1 MVADEFTRALKRA
14 MEKQLPVMDLL
25 NTVGTLMVAGETSL
39 TLALYR
45 DWIAY
50 NQDHKLLHAIY
61 FNYGVIL
68 TGANQLPEAKQA
80 MLDAIRVNPD
90 FYPAYINL
98 GHVCERMGAA
108 GEGVNHWYALVNRLG
123 PVTGENVEFKT
134 AALKQVARI
143 LERYQVD
150 PKAEEALNL
159 SLSLNPNQS
168 DALQHF
174 VSLRQR
180 QVRWPVIKPWGNV
193 TRTQLLNG
201 ISALSLGAQTDDPLL
216 QLGNAYRYAKG
227 QVGQPKIS
235 FKDRHAALKD
245 ETGPLRIGYL
255 SSDLREH
262 AIGFLTAEMYG
273 LHDRKKV
280 EVFAYYCG
288 PDLTDSTMDSIK
300 GSVDHWIDLSSMNDE
315 AAARRIADDKIQI
328 LVDINGYTNSA
339 RSKVLAMRPAP
350 VIVNW
355 LGFPGTMGTPYH
367 NYIVAD
373 DYIIPPGSEHYY
385 TEKVLRLPC
394 YQPNDRKRLIT
405 KEAPV
410 RADAKLPEDAVVFC
424 CFNGIH
430 KITPFT
436 WRRWMQILKAV
447 PNSVLWL
454 LDGMAPTNARL
465 KELAVEHGVDAA
477 RVIFARKKHNPDHL
491 ARYPLAD
498 LFLDTTP
505 YGAHTTS
512 SDALWMGVP
521 VLTFPG
527 RSFASRVCGSLVT
540 AAGLPELVCA
550 TPDEFVARAIE
561 LGNDKA
567 KLAAVRAKLAKLRD
581 TCVLFDTPLLVSKFE
596 ALYQEMWRDF
606 LSDKLPRP
614 NLANLEIYND
624 IGVEL
629 DEDDVEMLTVADYED
644 RYRQKLAHK
653 SEFYHLCEDGRLWTG
668 QQEPRS

>member
-25 NTVGTLMVAGETSL
+25 NAVGTLMAAGETSL

-68 TGANQLPEAKQA
+68 TGANQLAEAKQA

-123 PVTGENVEFKT
+123 TVTGENVDFKT

-159 SLSLNPNQS
+159 SLSLNANQS

-193 TRTQLLNG
+193 TRKQLLDG
-201 ISALSLGAQTDDPLL
+201 ISALSLGAHSDDPLL
-216 QLGNAYRYAKG
+216 QLGNSYRYAKG

-235 FKDRHAALKD
+235 FKDRHQALKS

-288 PDLTDSTMDSIK
+288 PELTDSTMDRIK
-300 GSVDHWIDLSSMNDE
+300 AGVDHWIDLSSMNDE
-315 AAARRIADDKIQI
+315 TAARRIADDKIQV

-339 RSKVLAMRPAP
+339 RSKVLAMHPAP
-350 VIVNW
+350 IIVNW

-367 NYIVAD
+367 HYIVAD

-385 TEKVLRLPC
+385 TEKVMRLPC
-394 YQPNDRKRLIT
+394 YQPNDRKRTIT

-410 RADAKLPEDAVVFC
+410 RADAKLPEDAMVFC

-436 WRRWMQILKAV
+436 WRRWMQILKGV

-454 LDGMAPTNARL
+454 LDGMAPTNQRL

-477 RVIFARKKHNPDHL
+477 RIIFARKKHNPDHL

-540 AAGLPELVCA
+540 SAGLPELVCA
-550 TPDEFVARAIE
+550 TPDEFVTRAIE

-567 KLAAVRAKLAKLRD
+567 KLAAVRAKLAAQRD

-596 ALYQEMWRDF
+596 ALYEQMWRDF
-606 LSDKLPRP
+606 MNDQLPRP

-629 DEDDVEMLTVADYED
+629 DEDEVEMLTVADYEE
-644 RYRQKLAHK
+644 RYKQKLAYK
-653 SEFYHLCEDGRLWTG
+653 SEFFHLCEDGRLWSG
-668 QQEPRS
+668 Q

>member
-14 MEKQLPVMDLL
+14 MEKQLPVMELL
-25 NTVGTLMVAGETSL
+25 NAVGTLMAAGETSL

-80 MLDAIRVNPD
+80 MMDAIRVNPD
-90 FYPAYINL
+90 FFPAYINL

-123 PVTGENVEFKT
+123 PVTGENVDFKT

-159 SLSLNPNQS
+159 SLALNPNQS

-180 QVRWPVIKPWGNV
+180 QVRWPVIKPWASV

-201 ISALSLGAQTDDPLL
+201 ISALSLGAHTDDPLL
-216 QLGNAYRYAKG
+216 QLGNSYRYAKD

-235 FKDRHAALKD
+235 FKDRHAALKA

-288 PDLTDSTMDSIK
+288 PELTDSTMDRIK
-300 GSVDHWIDLSSMNDE
+300 AGVDHWIDLSSMNDE
-315 AAARRIADDKIQI
+315 VAARRIADDKIQI

-350 VIVNW
+350 IIVNW

-373 DYIIPPGSEHYY
+373 EYIIPPGSERYY

-410 RADAKLPEDAVVFC
+410 RADAKLPEDALVFC

-454 LDGMAPTNARL
+454 LDGMAPTNKRL
-465 KELAVEHGVDAA
+465 KELAVEHGVDAE
-477 RVIFARKKHNPDHL
+477 RIIFARKKHNPDHL

-540 AAGLPELVCA
+540 SAGLPELVCA

-606 LSDKLPRP
+606 VTDKLPCP

-629 DEDDVEMLTVADYED
+629 DQDDVEMLVVADYEE
-644 RYRQKLAHK
+644 RYRQKLAQK

-668 QQEPRS
+668 HQEPQS

>member
-14 MEKQLPVMDLL
+14 MEKQLPVMELL
-25 NTVGTLMVAGETSL
+25 NAVGTLMAAGETSL

-80 MLDAIRVNPD
+80 MMDAIRVNPD
-90 FYPAYINL
+90 FFPAYINL

-123 PVTGENVEFKT
+123 PVTGENVDFKT

-159 SLSLNPNQS
+159 SLALNPNQS

-180 QVRWPVIKPWGNV
+180 QVRWPVIKPWANV

-201 ISALSLGAQTDDPLL
+201 ISALSLGAHTDDPLL
-216 QLGNAYRYAKG
+216 QLGNSYRYAKD

-235 FKDRHAALKD
+235 FKDRHATLKA

-273 LHDRKKV
+273 LHDREKV

-288 PDLTDSTMDSIK
+288 PELTDSTMDRIK
-300 GSVDHWIDLSSMNDE
+300 ASVDHWIDLSCMNDE
-315 AAARRIADDKIQI
+315 VAARRIADDKIQI

-350 VIVNW
+350 IIVNW

-373 DYIIPPGSEHYY
+373 GYIIPPGSERYY

-410 RADAKLPEDAVVFC
+410 RADAKLPEDALVFC

-454 LDGMAPTNARL
+454 LDGMAPTNKRL
-465 KELAVEHGVDAA
+465 KELAVEHGIDAE
-477 RVIFARKKHNPDHL
+477 RIIFARKKHNPDHL

-540 AAGLPELVCA
+540 SAGLPELVCA

-561 LGNDKA
+561 LGNEKA

-606 LSDKLPRP
+606 MNDRVPRP

-629 DEDDVEMLTVADYED
+629 DQDDVEILVVADYEE
-644 RYRQKLAHK
+644 RYRQKLAKK
-653 SEFYHLCEDGRLWTG
+653 SEYLHICQDVRLWTG
-668 QQEPRS
+668 HQEPQS

>member
-1 MVADEFTRALKRA
+1 MIADDFTRALKRA
-14 MEKQLPVMDLL
+14 MEKQLPVMELL
-25 NTVGTLMVAGETSL
+25 NTVGTLQAAGETSL
-39 TLALYR
+39 ILALYR

-68 TGANQLPEAKQA
+68 TGANQLPDAKQA

-123 PVTGENVEFKT
+123 PVTGENVDFKT

-143 LERYQVD
+143 LERYQID

-180 QVRWPVIKPWGNV
+180 QVRWPVIKPWANV

-201 ISALSLGAQTDDPLL
+201 ISALSLGAHTDDPLL
-216 QLGNAYRYAKG
+216 QLGNAYRYAKD

-288 PDLTDSTMDSIK
+288 PDLTDSTMDRIK
-300 GSVDHWIDLSSMNDE
+300 SGVDHWINLSSMNDE
-315 AAARRIADDKIQI
+315 VAARRIADDKIQI

-350 VIVNW
+350 IIVNW
-355 LGFPGTMGTPYH
+355 LGFPGSMGTPYH

-373 DYIIPPGSEHYY
+373 DYIIPPRSERYY

-394 YQPNDRKRLIT
+394 YQPNDRKRLIN
-405 KEAPV
+405 KKAPV

-465 KELAVEHGVDAA
+465 KELAVEHGVEAE
-477 RVIFARKKHNPDHL
+477 RIIFARKKHNPDHL

-540 AAGLPELVCA
+540 SAGLPELVCA

-567 KLAAVRAKLAKLRD
+567 KLAAVRAKLATLRD
-581 TCVLFDTPLLVSKFE
+581 TCVLFDTPLLVSRFE

-606 LSDKLPRP
+606 MNGKLPRP

-629 DEDDVEMLTVADYED
+629 DQDDVEMLTVTDYED
-644 RYRQKLAHK
+644 RYRQTLAYK

-668 QQEPRS
+668 QQDPQS

>member
-25 NTVGTLMVAGETSL
+25 NAVGTLMAAGETSL

-80 MLDAIRVNPD
+80 MMDAIRVNPD
-90 FYPAYINL
+90 FFPAYINL

-123 PVTGENVEFKT
+123 PVTGENVDFKT

-159 SLSLNPNQS
+159 SLALNPNQS

-180 QVRWPVIKPWGNV
+180 QVRWPVIKPWANV

-201 ISALSLGAQTDDPLL
+201 ISALSLGAHTDDPLL
-216 QLGNAYRYAKG
+216 QLGNSYRYAKD

-235 FKDRHAALKD
+235 FKDRHATLKA

-288 PDLTDSTMDSIK
+288 PDLTDSTMDRIR
-300 GSVDHWIDLSSMNDE
+300 GGVDHWINLSSMNDE
-315 AAARRIADDKIQI
+315 VAARRIADDKIQI

-350 VIVNW
+350 IIVNW

-373 DYIIPPGSEHYY
+373 GYIIPPGSERYY

-405 KEAPV
+405 KEAAV

-454 LDGMAPTNARL
+454 LDGMAPTNKRL
-465 KELAVEHGVDAA
+465 KELAVEHGVDAE
-477 RVIFARKKHNPDHL
+477 RIIFARKKHNPDHL

-540 AAGLPELVCA
+540 SAGLPELVCA

-561 LGNDKA
+561 LGNEKA
-567 KLAAVRAKLAKLRD
+567 KLTAVRAKLAKLRD

-606 LSDKLPRP
+606 MNDRVPRP

-629 DEDDVEMLTVADYED
+629 DQDDVEMLVVADYEE
-644 RYRQKLAHK
+644 RYRQKLAKK
-653 SEFYHLCEDGRLWTG
+653 SEYLHICQDVRLWTG
-668 QQEPRS
+668 HQEPQS

>member
-1 MVADEFTRALKRA
+1 
-14 MEKQLPVMDLL
+14 MDLL
-25 NTVGTLMVAGETSL
+25 NTVGTLMAAGETSL

-80 MLDAIRVNPD
+80 MMDAIRVNPD
-90 FYPAYINL
+90 FFPAYINL

-123 PVTGENVEFKT
+123 PVTGENVDFKT

-159 SLSLNPNQS
+159 SLALNPNQS

-180 QVRWPVIKPWGNV
+180 QVRWPVIKPWANV

-201 ISALSLGAQTDDPLL
+201 ISALSLGAHTDDPLL
-216 QLGNAYRYAKG
+216 QLGNSYRYAKD

-235 FKDRHAALKD
+235 FKDRHATLKA

-288 PDLTDSTMDSIK
+288 PDLTDSTMDRIR
-300 GSVDHWIDLSSMNDE
+300 GGVDHWINLSSMNDE
-315 AAARRIADDKIQI
+315 VAARRIADDKIQI

-350 VIVNW
+350 IIVNW

-367 NYIVAD
+367 N
-373 DYIIPPGSEHYY
+373 
-385 TEKVLRLPC
+385 
-394 YQPNDRKRLIT
+394 
-405 KEAPV
+405 
-410 RADAKLPEDAVVFC
+410 
-424 CFNGIH
+424 
-430 KITPFT
+430 
-436 WRRWMQILKAV
+436 
-447 PNSVLWL
+447 
-454 LDGMAPTNARL
+454 
-465 KELAVEHGVDAA
+465 
-477 RVIFARKKHNPDHL
+477 
-491 ARYPLAD
+491 
-498 LFLDTTP
+498 
-505 YGAHTTS
+505 
-512 SDALWMGVP
+512 
-521 VLTFPG
+521 
-527 RSFASRVCGSLVT
+527 
-540 AAGLPELVCA
+540 
-550 TPDEFVARAIE
+550 
-561 LGNDKA
+561 
-567 KLAAVRAKLAKLRD
+567 
-581 TCVLFDTPLLVSKFE
+581 
-596 ALYQEMWRDF
+596 
-606 LSDKLPRP
+606 
-614 NLANLEIYND
+614 
-624 IGVEL
+624 
-629 DEDDVEMLTVADYED
+629 
-644 RYRQKLAHK
+644 
-653 SEFYHLCEDGRLWTG
+653 
-668 QQEPRS
+668 

>member
-1 MVADEFTRALKRA
+1 MIAEEFASALKLA
-14 MEKQLPVMDLL
+14 MEKQLPVMELL
-25 NTVGTLMVAGETSL
+25 HTVGNLQAAGETAL
-39 TLALYR
+39 VIALYR
-45 DWIAY
+45 DWLAY
-50 NQDHKLLHAIY
+50 NQDNKVRHAIY
-61 FNYGVIL
+61 FNYGVVL
-68 TGANQLPEAKQA
+68 TGANRLPEAKQA
-80 MLDAIRVNPD
+80 MLDAIGVNPD

-108 GEGVNHWYALVNRLG
+108 GEGVNYWYALANRLG
-123 PVTGENVEFKT
+123 AVTGENVDFKT
-134 AALKQVARI
+134 AALKQVARV
-143 LERYQVD
+143 LESHQVD
-150 PKAEEALNL
+150 PKAEEALNM
-159 SLSLNPNQS
+159 SLTLKADQP
-168 DALQHF
+168 DALQHY

-180 QVRWPVIKPWGNV
+180 QVRWPVIKPWGTV
-193 TRTQLLNG
+193 TRKHLLDG
-201 ISALSLGAQTDDPLL
+201 ISALSLGALTDDPFL
-216 QLGNAYRYAKG
+216 QLGNSYRYCKG
-227 QVGQPKIS
+227 QIGQPPVS
-235 FKDRHAALKD
+235 FKDRHGALRN
-245 ETGPLRIGYL
+245 ETGPLRIAYL

-288 PDLTDSTMDSIK
+288 PALTDNTMDRIK
-300 GSVDHWIDLSSMNDE
+300 KDVDHWIDLSGMSDE
-315 AAARRIADDKIQI
+315 QAATRIANDKIQI
-328 LVDINGYTNSA
+328 LVDVNGYTNSA
-339 RSKVLAMRPAP
+339 RTKVLAMRPAP

-355 LGFPGTMGTPYH
+355 LGFPGTMGSPYH

-373 DYIIPPGSEHYY
+373 EYIIPPGSELYY

-394 YQPNDRKRLIT
+394 YQPNDRRRVISQT
-405 KEAPV
+405 TTA
-410 RADAKLPEDAVVFC
+410 RADAGLPDDAVVYC

-430 KITPFT
+430 KITPFA
-436 WRRWMQILKAV
+436 WARWMDILKAV

-454 LDGMAPTNARL
+454 LDGTAPTNARL
-465 KELAVEHGVDAA
+465 RELAAEHGVAA
-477 RVIFARKKHNPDHL
+477 ERIIFAKKKHNPDHL

-527 RSFASRVCGSLVT
+527 RSFASRVCGSLVN

-550 TPDEFVARAIE
+550 TPEQFVARATA

-567 KLAAVRAKLAKLRD
+567 QLAALRAKLAANRD
-581 TCVLFDTPLLVSKFE
+581 TCVLFDTPLLVAKFE
-596 ALYQEMWRDF
+596 ELYREMWADF
-606 LSDKLPRP
+606 MAGRLPKP

-629 DEDDVEMLTVADYED
+629 DRDDTEMLQVRDYEEL
-644 RYRQKLAHK
+644 YKAKLLHK
-653 SEFYHLCEDGRLWTG
+653 GDFHHLCDDTRLW
-668 QQEPRS
+668 PVSA

>member
-25 NTVGTLMVAGETSL
+25 NTVGTLMAAGETSL

-80 MLDAIRVNPD
+80 MMDAIRVNPD
-90 FYPAYINL
+90 FFPAYINL

-123 PVTGENVEFKT
+123 PVTGENVDFKT

-159 SLSLNPNQS
+159 SLALNPNQS

-180 QVRWPVIKPWGNV
+180 QVRWPVIKPWANV
-193 TRTQLLNG
+193 TRAQLLNG
-201 ISALSLGAQTDDPLL
+201 ISALSLGAHTDDPLL
-216 QLGNAYRYAKG
+216 QLGNSYRYAKD

-235 FKDRHAALKD
+235 FKDRHAALKA

-288 PDLTDSTMDSIK
+288 PELTDSTMDRIK

-315 AAARRIADDKIQI
+315 VAARRIADDKIQI

-350 VIVNW
+350 IIVNW

-373 DYIIPPGSEHYY
+373 GYIIPPGSERYY

-454 LDGMAPTNARL
+454 LDGMAPTNKRL
-465 KELAVEHGVDAA
+465 KELAVEHGVDAE
-477 RVIFARKKHNPDHL
+477 RIIFARKKHNPDHL

-540 AAGLPELVCA
+540 SAGLPELVCA

-596 ALYQEMWRDF
+596 ALYQEMWHDF
-606 LSDKLPRP
+606 MTDKLPRP

-629 DEDDVEMLTVADYED
+629 DQDDVEMLVVADYEE
-644 RYRQKLAHK
+644 RYRQKLAQK
-653 SEFYHLCEDGRLWTG
+653 SEYLHICQDVRLWTG
-668 QQEPRS
+668 HQEPQS

>member
-1 MVADEFTRALKRA
+1 MLAEEFAGALKRA

-25 NTVGTLMVAGETSL
+25 RTVGNLQAAGET
-39 TLALYR
+39 TLVIALYR

-50 NQDHKLLHAIY
+50 NQDNKVLHAIY

-68 TGANQLPEAKQA
+68 TGANRLAEARQA

-90 FYPAYINL
+90 FFPAYINL
-98 GHVCERMGAA
+98 GHVCERMGAV
-108 GEGVNHWYALVNRLG
+108 GEGVNQWYALVNRLG
-123 PVTGENVEFKT
+123 GVTGENVDFKT
-134 AALKQVARI
+134 AALKQIARV

-150 PKAEEALNL
+150 PKAEEALNI
-159 SLSLNPNQS
+159 SLALNPNQP

-180 QVRWPVIKPWGNV
+180 QVRWPVIKPWANV
-193 TRTQLLNG
+193 TRSHLVNG
-201 ISALSLGAQTDDPLL
+201 ISALSLNAYTDDPFL
-216 QLGNAYRYAKG
+216 QLGNAYRYCKQQIG
-227 QVGQPKIS
+227 QGNVSLAAG
-235 FKDRHAALKD
+235 HAALKD

-262 AIGFLTAEMYG
+262 AIGFLTAEIYG

-288 PDLTDSTMDSIK
+288 PDLTDSTMDRIK
-300 GSVDHWIDLSSMNDE
+300 ASVDHWTDVSSMGDE
-315 AAARRIADDKIQI
+315 GAARRIAEDKIQI
-328 LVDINGYTNSA
+328 LVDVNGYTNSA
-339 RSKVLAMRPAP
+339 RTKLFAMRPAP
-350 VIVNW
+350 VLVNW
-355 LGFPGTMGTPYH
+355 LGFPGTMGSPYH
-367 NYIVAD
+367 HYIVAD
-373 DYIIPPGSEHYY
+373 DYVIPRGSERYY
-385 TEKVLRLPC
+385 SEKVLRLPC
-394 YQPNDRKRLIT
+394 YQPNDRKRVIAKQT
-405 KEAPV
+405 AT
-410 RADAKLPEDAVVFC
+410 RADADLPEDAMVYC

-436 WRRWMQILKAV
+436 WRRWMQILAAV

-454 LDGMAPTNARL
+454 LDGMPPTNKRL
-465 KELAVEHGVDAA
+465 RELAVEHGIAA
-477 RVIFARKKHNPDHL
+477 ERIIFAKKKHNPDHL

-550 TPDEFVARAIE
+550 TPDEFVARAIA
-561 LGNDKA
+561 LGKDKA
-567 KLAAVRAKLAKLRD
+567 QLAAVRAKLVANRD
-581 TCVLFDTPLLVSKFE
+581 TSVLFDTPLLVSKFE
-596 ALYQEMWRDF
+596 DLYGEMWRDF
-606 LSDKLPRP
+606 LNGTLPRP

-629 DEDDVEMLTVADYED
+629 DKDDVEMLAVPNYEEL
-644 RYRQKLAHK
+644 YEEQLLHK
-653 SEFYHLCEDGRLWTG
+653 SGFYHLSEDGRLW
-668 QQEPRS
+668 PVRR

>member
-14 MEKQLPVMDLL
+14 MEKQLPVMELL
-25 NTVGTLMVAGETSL
+25 NAVGTLMAAGETSL

-80 MLDAIRVNPD
+80 MMDAIRVNPD
-90 FYPAYINL
+90 FFPAYINL

-123 PVTGENVEFKT
+123 PVTGENIDFKT

-159 SLSLNPNQS
+159 SLALNPNQS

-180 QVRWPVIKPWGNV
+180 QVRWPVIKPWANV

-201 ISALSLGAQTDDPLL
+201 ISALSLGAHTDDPLL
-216 QLGNAYRYAKG
+216 QLGNSYRYAKD

-235 FKDRHAALKD
+235 FKDRHATLKA

-273 LHDRKKV
+273 LHDREKV

-288 PDLTDSTMDSIK
+288 PELTDSTMDRIK
-300 GSVDHWIDLSSMNDE
+300 ASVDHWIDLSCMNDE
-315 AAARRIADDKIQI
+315 VAARRIADDKIQI

-350 VIVNW
+350 IIVNW

-373 DYIIPPGSEHYY
+373 GYIIPPGSERYY

-410 RADAKLPEDAVVFC
+410 RADAKLPEDALVFC

-454 LDGMAPTNARL
+454 LDGMAPTNKRL
-465 KELAVEHGVDAA
+465 KELAVEHGIDAE
-477 RVIFARKKHNPDHL
+477 RIIFARKKHNPDHL

-540 AAGLPELVCA
+540 SAGLPELVCA

-561 LGNDKA
+561 LGNEKA

-606 LSDKLPRP
+606 MNDRVPRP

-629 DEDDVEMLTVADYED
+629 DQDDVEILVVADYEE
-644 RYRQKLAHK
+644 RYRQKLAKK
-653 SEFYHLCEDGRLWTG
+653 SEYLHICQDVRLWTG
-668 QQEPRS
+668 HQEPQS

>member
-25 NTVGTLMVAGETSL
+25 NTVGTLMAAGETSL

-80 MLDAIRVNPD
+80 MMDAIRVNPD
-90 FYPAYINL
+90 FFPAYINL

-123 PVTGENVEFKT
+123 PVTGENVDFKT

-159 SLSLNPNQS
+159 SLALNPNQS

-180 QVRWPVIKPWGNV
+180 QVRWPVIKPWANV
-193 TRTQLLNG
+193 TRAQLLNG
-201 ISALSLGAQTDDPLL
+201 ISALSLGAHTDDPLL
-216 QLGNAYRYAKG
+216 QLGNSYRYAKD

-235 FKDRHAALKD
+235 FKDRHAALKA

-262 AIGFLTAEMYG
+262 AIGFLTAEIYG

-288 PDLTDSTMDSIK
+288 PELTDSTMDRIK

-315 AAARRIADDKIQI
+315 VAARRIADDKIQI

-350 VIVNW
+350 IIVNW

-373 DYIIPPGSEHYY
+373 GYIIPPGSERYY

-410 RADAKLPEDAVVFC
+410 RADAKLPEDALVFC

-436 WRRWMQILKAV
+436 WRRWMQILTAV

-454 LDGMAPTNARL
+454 LDGMAPTNKRL
-465 KELAVEHGVDAA
+465 KELAVEHGIDAE
-477 RVIFARKKHNPDHL
+477 RIIFARKKHNPDHL

-540 AAGLPELVCA
+540 SAGLPELVCA

-596 ALYQEMWRDF
+596 ALYQEMWHDF
-606 LSDKLPRP
+606 MTDKLPRP

-629 DEDDVEMLTVADYED
+629 DQDDVEMLVVADYEE
-644 RYRQKLAHK
+644 RYRQKLAQK
-653 SEFYHLCEDGRLWTG
+653 SEYLHICQDVRLWTG
-668 QQEPRS
+668 HQEPQS

>member
-25 NTVGTLMVAGETSL
+25 NVVGTLMAAGETSL

-80 MLDAIRVNPD
+80 MMDAIRVNPD
-90 FYPAYINL
+90 FFPAYINL

-123 PVTGENVEFKT
+123 PVTGENVDFKT

-180 QVRWPVIKPWGNV
+180 QVRWPVIKPWANV

-201 ISALSLGAQTDDPLL
+201 ISALSLGAHTDDPLL
-216 QLGNAYRYAKG
+216 QLGNSYRYAKD
-227 QVGQPKIS
+227 QVGQPKVS
-235 FKDRHAALKD
+235 FKDRHAALKV

-280 EVFAYYCG
+280 DVFAYYCG
-288 PDLTDSTMDSIK
+288 PALTDSTMDRIK

-315 AAARRIADDKIQI
+315 TAARRIADDKIQI

-350 VIVNW
+350 IIVNW

-373 DYIIPPGSEHYY
+373 DYIIPPGSERYY

-477 RVIFARKKHNPDHL
+477 RIIFARKKHNPDHL

-540 AAGLPELVCA
+540 SAGLPELVCA
-550 TPDEFVARAIE
+550 SPDEFVTRAIE

-596 ALYQEMWRDF
+596 ALYADMWRDF
-606 LSDKLPRP
+606 MNNALPRP

-629 DEDDVEMLTVADYED
+629 DEDDVEMLTVADYEE
-644 RYRQKLAHK
+644 RYRQKLAYK
-653 SEFYHLCEDGRLWTG
+653 SEFFHLCEDGRLWTG
-668 QQEPRS
+668 HQEPRS

>member
-14 MEKQLPVMDLL
+14 MEKQLPVMELL
-25 NTVGTLMVAGETSL
+25 NAVGTLMAAGETSL

-80 MLDAIRVNPD
+80 MMDAIRVNPD
-90 FYPAYINL
+90 FFPAYINL

-123 PVTGENVEFKT
+123 PVTGENVDFKT

-159 SLSLNPNQS
+159 SLALNPNQS

-180 QVRWPVIKPWGNV
+180 QVRWPVIKPWANV

-201 ISALSLGAQTDDPLL
+201 ISALSLGAHTDDPLL
-216 QLGNAYRYAKG
+216 QLGNSYRYAKD

-235 FKDRHAALKD
+235 FKDRHATLKA

-288 PDLTDSTMDSIK
+288 PELTDSTMDRIK

-315 AAARRIADDKIQI
+315 VAARRIADDKIQI

-350 VIVNW
+350 IIVNW

-373 DYIIPPGSEHYY
+373 EYIIPPGSERYY

-410 RADAKLPEDAVVFC
+410 RADAKLPEDALVFC

-454 LDGMAPTNARL
+454 LDGMAPTNKRL
-465 KELAVEHGVDAA
+465 KELAVEHGVDAE
-477 RVIFARKKHNPDHL
+477 RIIFARKKHNPDHL

-540 AAGLPELVCA
+540 SAGLPELVCA

-606 LSDKLPRP
+606 VTDKLPCP

-629 DEDDVEMLTVADYED
+629 DQDDVEMLVVADYEE
-644 RYRQKLAHK
+644 RYRQKLAQK

-668 QQEPRS
+668 HQESQS